1 MNPQLERLECHLGRL
16 KLNHTRETLAVFLER
31 AAKKDLSYADFLD
44 ELLGEEVAAKS
55 DKNIRMRMTLAR
67 LPYVKTL
74 ETYDFS
80 FQPSVDAKQ
89 VRDLA
94 SGRYLESAENV
105 VLVGP
110 PGVGKTHLAVALGIK
125 AIQQGKRVLFTSA
138 TALVAALARAYQE
151 NRLEE
156 KLKAFVQPHLLIVD
170 ELGYIPVDRHGAN
183 LFFQLVSRRYEK
195 GSMILT
201 SNQRFGDWGEIFG
214 DPIIA
219 TAILDRLLHHS
230 ITVNIR
236 GESYRLKEKKRAG
249 MLAKGIQGVAPN
261 DERLQETAASKNGKS
276 EG

>member
-1 MNPQLERLECHLGRL
+1 MNPQIERLEGHLGRL
-16 KLNHTRETLAVFLER
+16 KMHHTRETLAAVLER
-31 AAKKDLSYADFLD
+31 ASKKDLTFADFLD
-44 ELLGEEVAAKS
+44 ELLGEEVTAKN
-55 DKNIRMRMTLAR
+55 DKNVRMRMNLAR

-74 ETYDFS
+74 ETFDFS

-89 VRDLA
+89 VRELA
-94 SGRYLESAENV
+94 SGRYLDAAENV
-105 VLVGP
+105 VLLGP

-125 AIQQGKRVLFTSA
+125 AIHQGKRVLFASA
-138 TALVAALARAYQE
+138 TTLVATLARAHQE

-156 KLKAFVQPHLLIVD
+156 KLKTFSQAHLLIVD

-183 LFFQLVSRRYEK
+183 LFFQLVCRRYEK
-195 GSMILT
+195 GSMIVT

-219 TAILDRLLHHS
+219 TAILDRILHHS

-249 MLAKGIQGVAPN
+249 LLSKAMPGAGIN
-261 DERLQETAASKNGKS
+261 DERLQTATAKTVSS

>member
-1 MNPQLERLECHLGRL
+1 MNPQIERLESHLGRL
-16 KLNHTRETLAVFLER
+16 KMHHTRETLAAVLER
-31 AAKKDLSYADFLD
+31 ASKKDLTFADFLD
-44 ELLGEEVAAKS
+44 ELLGEEVSAKN
-55 DKNIRMRMTLAR
+55 DKNVRMRMNLAR

-74 ETYDFS
+74 ETFDFS
-80 FQPSVDAKQ
+80 FQPSVDARQ

-94 SGRYLESAENV
+94 SGRYLDAAENV
-105 VLVGP
+105 VLLGP

-125 AIQQGKRVLFTSA
+125 AIHQGKRVLFASA
-138 TALVAALARAYQE
+138 TSLVAALARAHQE

-156 KLKAFVQPHLLIVD
+156 KLKTFSQAHLLIVD

-183 LFFQLVSRRYEK
+183 LFFQLVCRRYEK
-195 GSMILT
+195 GSMIVT

-219 TAILDRLLHHS
+219 TAILDRILHHS

-249 MLAKGIQGVAPN
+249 LLSKAMLGAGIN
-261 DERLQETAASKNGKS
+261 DERLQTTTAQTVNS

>member
-1 MNPQLERLECHLGRL
+1 MNPQIERLEGHLGRL
-16 KLNHTRETLAVFLER
+16 KMYHTRETLASVLER
-31 AAKKDLSYADFLD
+31 ASKKELSFADFLD
-44 ELLGEEVAAKS
+44 ELLGEEVTAKN
-55 DKNIRMRMTLAR
+55 DKNVRMRMNLAR

-74 ETYDFS
+74 ETFDFS
-80 FQPSVDAKQ
+80 FQPSVDARQ
-89 VRDLA
+89 VRELA
-94 SGRYLESAENV
+94 SGRYLDAAENV
-105 VLVGP
+105 VLLGP

-125 AIQQGKRVLFTSA
+125 AIQQGKRVLFASA
-138 TALVAALARAYQE
+138 TSLVALLAKAHQE

-156 KLKAFVQPHLLIVD
+156 KLKTFAQPHLLIVD

-183 LFFQLVSRRYEK
+183 LFFQLVCRRYEK
-195 GSMILT
+195 GSMIVT

-219 TAILDRLLHHS
+219 TAILDRILHHS

-249 MLAKGIQGVAPN
+249 LLSKAISSGVGN
-261 DERLQETAASKNGKS
+261 EDRLQTATAKTANS

>member
-1 MNPQLERLECHLGRL
+1 MNPQLERLEGHLGRL

-89 VRDLA
+89 VRELA

-125 AIQQGKRVLFTSA
+125 AIQQGKRVLFASA

-156 KLKAFVQPHLLIVD
+156 KLKSFVQPHLLIVD

-249 MLAKGIQGVAPN
+249 LLTKGMPAAIIN

>member
-1 MNPQLERLECHLGRL
+1 MNPQIERLEGHLGRL
-16 KLNHTRETLAVFLER
+16 KLHHTRETLATVLER
-31 AAKKDLSYADFLD
+31 AAKKELSLADFLD
-44 ELLGEEVAAKS
+44 ELLTEEVSAKN
-55 DKNIRMRMTLAR
+55 DKNIRMRMNLAR
-67 LPYVKTL
+67 LPYMKTL
-74 ETYDFS
+74 ESFDFT

-89 VRDLA
+89 VRELA
-94 SGRYLESAENV
+94 SGRFLDSAENV
-105 VLVGP
+105 VLLGP

-125 AIQQGKRVLFTSA
+125 AIQQGKRVLFASA
-138 TALVAALARAYQE
+138 TTLVGVLAKAHQE

-156 KLKAFVQPHLLIVD
+156 KLKTFSQAHLLIVD

-183 LFFQLVSRRYEK
+183 LFFQLVCRRYEK

-249 MLAKGIQGVAPN
+249 LLSKALPGAGIN
-261 DERLQETAASKNGKS
+261 DERHQTATAKTANS

>member
-1 MNPQLERLECHLGRL
+1 VNPQIERLESHLGRL
-16 KLNHTRETLAVFLER
+16 KMHHTRETLAAVLER
-31 AAKKDLSYADFLD
+31 ASKKDLTFADFLD
-44 ELLGEEVAAKS
+44 ELLGEEVSAKN
-55 DKNIRMRMTLAR
+55 DKNVRMRMNLAR

-74 ETYDFS
+74 ETFDFS
-80 FQPSVDAKQ
+80 FQPSVDARQ

-94 SGRYLESAENV
+94 SGRYLDAAENV
-105 VLVGP
+105 VLLGP

-125 AIQQGKRVLFTSA
+125 AIHQGKRVLFASA
-138 TALVAALARAYQE
+138 TSLVAALARAHQE

-156 KLKAFVQPHLLIVD
+156 KLKTFSQAHLLIVD

-183 LFFQLVSRRYEK
+183 LFFQLVCRRYEK
-195 GSMILT
+195 GSMIVT

-219 TAILDRLLHHS
+219 TAILDRILHHS

-249 MLAKGIQGVAPN
+249 LLSKAMLGAGIN
-261 DERLQETAASKNGKS
+261 DERLQTTTAQTVNS

>member
-1 MNPQLERLECHLGRL
+1 MNPQLERLEGHLGRL
-16 KLNHTRETLAVFLER
+16 KLHHTRETLAAFLER
-31 AAKKDLSYADFLD
+31 AAKKDLTYADFLD

-55 DKNIRMRMTLAR
+55 DKNVRMRMTLAR

-74 ETYDFS
+74 ETFDFS

-89 VRDLA
+89 VRELA

-156 KLKAFVQPHLLIVD
+156 KLKSFVQPHLLVVD

-195 GSMILT
+195 GSMVLT
-201 SNQRFGDWGEIFG
+201 SNQRFGDWAEIFG

-249 MLAKGIQGVAPN
+249 LLAKASNGLTAN
-261 DERLQETAASKNGKS
+261 DERLTETAASKNGKS